1 MATFDLTG
9 RTVMVAGASSGIG
22 AQFAVKLAQ
31 AGARV
36 VLGARRTAMTGK
48 LADELNSAGHEALAV
63 PLDVTDEASVIAA
76 FDAAEEA
83 FGTVHSVI
91 ANAGTGSPGRT
102 IGMPLAKV
110 KQVIDTNYLGV
121 YIVAR
126 EAARRMIAS
135 GSRDRQDGRIVII
148 SSITSLL
155 TDAADTAYS
164 SSKAAI
170 NHLGQ
175 AFAREWVKQGVNVNV
190 ICPGYLL
197 TELTDDWLASEH
209 GEAFVASL
217 HRKRLLPGDALDD
230 MVLYF
235 ASDSSR
241 HVTGSRITIDDGQ
254 SL

>member
-1 MATFDLTG
+1 MTSFDLTG
-9 RTVMVAGASSGIG
+9 RTALIAGASSGIG
-22 AQFAVKLAQ
+22 AQFARTLAQ

-36 VLGARRTAMTGK
+36 VLGARRTEMTGR
-48 LADELNSAGHEALAV
+48 LAQALTADGFQALAV
-63 PLDVTDEASVIAA
+63 EMDVTNETSVHAA
-76 FDAAEEA
+76 FDAAEA
-83 FGTVHSVI
+83 AYGTVHSVI

-102 IGMPLAKV
+102 IGMPLANV
-110 KQVIDTNYLGV
+110 RQVIETNYLGV

-126 EAARRMIAS
+126 EGARRMIDS

-155 TDAADTAYS
+155 TEAGDTAYS

-175 AFAREWVKQGVNVNV
+175 AFAREWVKHGVNVNV
-190 ICPGYLL
+190 ICPGYIL
-197 TELTDDWLASEH
+197 TELTEDWLASDH
-209 GEAFVASL
+209 GKAYVAKF
-217 HRKRLLPGDALDD
+217 HRKRLLPANALDD
-230 MVLYF
+230 MVLFY
-235 ASDSSR
+235 ASDASR